1 MEPLTIATAIATIFF
16 TKALEKT
23 GEKFGEAT
31 LAKTKEA
38 IAKIREHSPEIAGQ
52 LESGDRE
59 VLSLGKAVLES
70 LPIDLIFVDRKLC
83 CNDLETQTEC
93 LQYFENCC
101 KFWIAFD
108 RE

>member
-1 MEPLTIATAIATIFF
+1 MEPITIATAIATIFF

-31 LAKTKEA
+31 LAKTMDA
-38 IAKIREHSPEIAGQ
+38 IAKIREHSPEISGQ

-70 LPIDLIFVDRKLC
+70 LPIDPIFVDRELC
-83 CNDLETQTEC
+83 CNDLEAQTKC
-93 LQYFENCC
+93 L
-101 KFWIAFD
+101 
-108 RE
+108 

>member
-1 MEPLTIATAIATIFF
+1 MDPVTVATAIATIFF

-31 LAKTKEA
+31 LAKTKNA

-59 VLSLGKAVLES
+59 VLNLGKAVLES
-70 LPIDLIFVDRKLC
+70 LPIDHIFVDRKLC
-83 CNDLETQTEC
+83 CNDLEAQTKC
-93 LQYFENCC
+93 L
-101 KFWIAFD
+101 
-108 RE
+108 

>member
-31 LAKTKEA
+31 LAKTRNA

-70 LPIDLIFVDRKLC
+70 LPIDPIFAEMAAAADVEENAILKAKMNEESTRK
-83 CNDLETQTEC
+83 
-93 LQYFENCC
+93 
-101 KFWIAFD
+101 IV
-108 RE
+108 

>member
-1 MEPLTIATAIATIFF
+1 MEPITIATAIATIFF

-70 LPIDLIFVDRKLC
+70 LPIDPIFVDRELC
-83 CNDLETQTEC
+83 CNDLEAQTKC
-93 LQYFENCC
+93 L
-101 KFWIAFD
+101 
-108 RE
+108 